1 MKLPAF
7 IKEYRTLDFWLFAT
21 IVIATLSKLLLIN
34 KGMLAFPDETRVFA
48 SANLINSLTDGN
60 ITQAIA
66 DVFSTKGRPGQ
77 VIMNLLP
84 VGVQYA
90 TGKLFGL
97 STFQPAN
104 TWPFFLI
111 NFAVYVGILWLQFKI
126 AMLIFKNRTGALL
139 GVLIFCCLTN
149 SYVYLRHALPY
160 DKSLIIFYFVL
171 WRVIKLCGSV
181 PRVLSVAEVR
191 KRSFQLGLWGFFAFL
206 VYPGYILFYALIIG
220 FFLVYNLEKAK
231 LKNRIQNVAVF
242 LLAGGILLVATELL
256 SRLGNVSYLAISSNL
271 STSIIQ
277 GSFSES
283 YIFLPRY
290 LYEVEG
296 TLGVLICAGI
306 VGYVVILV
314 KVIRDKELFQ
324 NPLALLF
331 LGSVTLLL
339 VYATAGYFFEKVTFY
354 GRLIH
359 QMMPLFCL
367 FLVAVLY
374 KMLPKEQLKV
384 SIAVIAIISCL
395 MYGLHLTDYLKYDY
409 PLDVAWDFK
418 AEHPDAVYEEHCEL
432 TNSWSMITNYKQ
444 QQEAPE
450 NPENF
455 QLVNACYFYPVP
467 EVETWEA
474 YEPSQAS
481 VLLYEGFHFKK
492 FVAYQFEGI
501 APEERE
507 TFRTLDLKIKIYD

>member
-1 MKLPAF
+1 MKLPAL

-21 IVIATLSKLLLIN
+21 IVIAALSKLLLIN

-48 SANLINSLTDGN
+48 SANLINSLADGN

-90 TGKLFGL
+90 TGKIFGL
-97 STFQPAN
+97 STFQPVN
-104 TWPFFLI
+104 TWPFFLV
-111 NFAVYVGILWLQFKI
+111 NFAVYIGILWLQFKI
-126 AMLIFKNRTGALL
+126 AILIFKNRTGALL

-171 WRVIKLCGSV
+171 WKLLKSEV
-181 PRVLSVAEVR
+181 TLSR
-191 KRSFQLGLWGFFAFL
+191 KRSFQLGLWAFFAFL
-206 VYPGYILFYALIIG
+206 IYPGYILFYTLLIG
-220 FFLVYNLEKAK
+220 FFLVYNLNKFK
-231 LKNRIQNVAVF
+231 LKNRIQNIAVF

-296 TLGVLICAGI
+296 TLGVLICVGI
-306 VGYVVILV
+306 LGYVVILL
-314 KVIRDKELFQ
+314 KVIRDKELFK
-324 NPLALLF
+324 NSLALLF
-331 LGSVTLLL
+331 VGSVALLL

-374 KMLPKEQLKV
+374 KMLPKAQLKL
-384 SIAVIAIISCL
+384 SITVIAIISVM
-395 MYGLHLTDYLKYDY
+395 MYGLHLTDYLQYDY
-409 PLDVAWDFK
+409 PLDVAWNFK
-418 AEHPDAVYEEHCEL
+418 VNHPDAIYEEHCEL
-432 TNSWSMITNYKQ
+432 GNSWSMITNYEQ
-444 QQEAPE
+444 QQQKAE
-450 NPENF
+450 NPETF
-455 QLVNACYFYPVP
+455 KLVNACYFYPVP
-467 EVETWEA
+467 KAETWQA
-474 YEPSQAS
+474 YEPREPS
-481 VLLYEGFHFKK
+481 VLLYEGLHFKK

-501 APEERE
+501 APEERAI
-507 TFRTLDLKIKIYD
+507 FRTLDLKIKVYD

>member
-1 MKLPAF
+1 MKLPNL
-7 IKEYRTLDFWLFAT
+7 IKEYRTLDFWLFAA
-21 IVIATLSKLLLIN
+21 IVIATISKLLLVN
-34 KGMLAFPDETRVFA
+34 KGMLAFPDESRVFA
-48 SANLINSLTDGN
+48 SANLINSLADGN

-97 STFQPAN
+97 STFQPSN
-104 TWPFFLI
+104 TWPFFLV
-111 NFAVYVGILWLQFKI
+111 NLAVYVGILWLQFKI
-126 AMLIFKNRTGALL
+126 AMLVFKNRTAALL

-160 DKSLIIFYFVL
+160 DKSLVIFYFVL
-171 WRVIKLCGSV
+171 WR
-181 PRVLSVAEVR
+181 LSKSEVTLSQ
-191 KRSFQLGLWGFFAFL
+191 KRSFILGLWAFFAFL
-206 VYPGYILFYALIIG
+206 VYPGYILFYGLIIG
-220 FFLVYNLEKAK
+220 FFLLYNLEKEQ
-231 LKNRIQNVAVF
+231 LRNRLQSVAVF
-242 LLAGGILLVATELL
+242 LLAGGLLLVVTEVL

-277 GSFSES
+277 GSFEES

-296 TLGVLICAGI
+296 TLGVLISAGI
-306 VGYVVILV
+306 LGYVVLLFKAIT
-314 KVIRDKELFQ
+314 DKKLFK

-331 LGSVTLLL
+331 LGSIILLL

-374 KMLPKEQLKV
+374 KMLPKDQLKKSV
-384 SIAVIAIISCL
+384 AVIAIISVI
-395 MYGLHLTDYLKYDY
+395 MYGLHLIDYWKYEY
-409 PLDVAWDFK
+409 PLDVAWQFK
-418 AEHPDAVYEEHCEL
+418 AAHPDAVYEEHCEL
-432 TNSWSMITNYKQ
+432 ENSWSMIRNYHEQ
-444 QQEAPE
+444 QQIPE
-450 NPENF
+450 NPETF

-467 EVETWEA
+467 KAKTWQA
-474 YEPSQAS
+474 YEPQQGS
-481 VLLYEGFHFKK
+481 VLLYEGLHFKK

-501 APEERE
+501 SQEERE
-507 TFRTLDLKIKIYD
+507 TFRTLDLKIKVYD